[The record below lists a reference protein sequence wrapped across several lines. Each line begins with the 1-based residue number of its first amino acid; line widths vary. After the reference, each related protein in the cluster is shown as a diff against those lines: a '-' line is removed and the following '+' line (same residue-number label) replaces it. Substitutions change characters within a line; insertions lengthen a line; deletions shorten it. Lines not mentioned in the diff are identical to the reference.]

1 MLPWQETAAG
11 GHLSGGSIVPLL
23 YRHGVPCLAV
33 IGLAAMLIGLETMRP
48 KELSMIEQ
56 LPLSDEQR
64 GFIFESVMQIVDAPV
79 ARAPAPEAADPLSDS
94 VAMQDLP
101 AGVIQDIPLVQ
112 DHKFVKFEDRIV
124 VIEPT
129 SRAVVAMIPRYRLL
143 P

>member
-1 MLPWQETAAG
+1 
-11 GHLSGGSIVPLL
+11 
-23 YRHGVPCLAV
+23 
-33 IGLAAMLIGLETMRP
+33 
-48 KELSMIEQ
+48 MIEQ

-64 GFIFESVMQIVDAPV
+64 GFIYESVMRIVDAPV
-79 ARAPAPEAADPLSDS
+79 AHAPAPEAADPLSDS

-101 AGVIQDIPLVQ
+101 AGLIHDIPLVQ

-129 SRAVVAMIPRYRLL
+129 TRAVVAMIPRYRLL

>member
-1 MLPWQETAAG
+1 MP
-11 GHLSGGSIVPLL
+11 LS
-23 YRHGVPCLAV
+23 YRHSVPCLAV
-33 IGLAAMLIGLETMRP
+33 IGLAATLIGLETSLFEMAEADGGMRP
-48 KELSMIEQ
+48 KELVMIEQ

-64 GFIFESVMQIVDAPV
+64 GFIYESVMRIVDAPV
-79 ARAPAPEAADPLSDS
+79 AHAPAPEAADPLSDS

-101 AGVIQDIPLVQ
+101 AGLIHDIPLVQ

-129 SRAVVAMIPRYRLL
+129 TRAVVAMIPRYRLL